1 MQIINNSLIRQEN
14 QQLRWMLCVS
24 YSKQP
29 YLDDGEMQ
37 DNSVLPHIDF
47 KRDSIDEIKSKM
59 AKRMIAAERATK
71 EADRRYWNE
80 NP

>member
-1 MQIINNSLIRQEN
+1 MQITNNSLIRLEN

-24 YSKQP
+24 YSRHP

-37 DNSVLPHIDF
+37 DNSTLPHIDF
-47 KRDSIDEIKSKM
+47 RRDPISEIKRKM
-59 AKRMIAAERATK
+59 AERIVTQAATEK
-71 EADRRYWNE
+71 KADERYWNE